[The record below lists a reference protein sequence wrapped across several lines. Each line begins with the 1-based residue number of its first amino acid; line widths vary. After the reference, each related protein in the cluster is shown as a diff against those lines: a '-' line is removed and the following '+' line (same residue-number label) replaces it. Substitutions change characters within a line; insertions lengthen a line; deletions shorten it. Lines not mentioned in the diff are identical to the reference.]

1 MKQVLKNV
9 RLTAT
14 ALTAAIFLVGASP
27 IFVASAQTAA
37 PSATTSVALTE
48 PTIKA
53 LQDALNKQGIAV
65 KADGVM
71 NDETRAAIKK
81 YQSQH
86 HLPVTGEADTPTLGK
101 LGVSG
106 RQGATPA
113 AQAPQGQGATM
124 GQAPSGPPGMGQSAM
139 QPGQMQ
145 GGMMN
150 CPMMQTSMQDMMKM
164 MQGMMQTMQTMQG
177 QMQPGQMP
185 PAAR

>member
-1 MKQVLKNV
+1 MEQVLKNI
-9 RLTAT
+9 RFTAT

-27 IFVASAQTAA
+27 VFIASAQTAA
-37 PSATTSVALTE
+37 PSSTTPIALTE

-65 KADGVM
+65 KADGVL

-81 YQSQH
+81 YQSRH
-86 HLPVTGEADTPTLGK
+86 HLPVTGEADTATLGK

-106 RQGATPA
+106 SQGAIPGAQGQAATM
-113 AQAPQGQGATM
+113 AQAPA
-124 GQAPSGPPGMGQSAM
+124 GPAGMGM

-145 GGMMN
+145 AGMMN
-150 CPMMQTSMQDMMKM
+150 CPMMQTSMQNMMQM
-164 MQGMMQTMQTMQG
+164 MQGMMQMMQMMQTMQG

-185 PAAR
+185 PTAR

>member
-1 MKQVLKNV
+1 MKQILKNV
-9 RLTAT
+9 RLGAV
-14 ALTAAIFLVGASP
+14 ALAAAILLVGHSP
-27 IFVASAQTAA
+27 IAFAQTAT
-37 PSATTSVALTE
+37 PSATTAVALTE

-53 LQDALNKQGIAV
+53 LQEALNKQGIEV
-65 KADGVM
+65 KTDGVL
-71 NDETRAAIKK
+71 NDETRAAVRK

-86 HLPVTGEADTPTLGK
+86 HLPVTGEADKATLDK

-113 AQAPQGQGATM
+113 AQAPQDQASTT
-124 GQAPSGPPGMGQSAM
+124 GQAPSGPPGMGQAPM

-150 CPMMQTSMQDMMKM
+150 CPMMQTSMQGMMQM
-164 MQGMMQTMQTMQG
+164 MQGMMQMMQMMQG